1 MAADQQSPRFDS
13 VGSAVLAQRT
23 RTAAPRYACA
33 VTDPLPPSPWRAFW
47 VQGGWWR
54 ALILAAA
61 YFALYELASLAF
73 IPLASRIED
82 PSSAIGVL
90 VFYVLPIL
98 VGGIILV
105 VFAASVGW
113 LREVFGPQPIRGRG
127 WMWIAVVVVLLFN
140 VLRFASIDYSTV
152 GMDVVAMWVLAGLCI
167 GFAEEVLTRGLVVNM
182 LRKAGNR
189 EIVVAVISS
198 AVFAALHAG
207 NLLSGQSVF
216 TTLLQLVYTFAFG
229 ICMYLTLRVTGNI
242 IWPILLHATTDPSLF
257 LMTAHPAAGAMTAFA
272 GLGNIAV
279 IATGLVLLIFIRGR
293 VQAPAVPA

>member
-1 MAADQQSPRFDS
+1 
-13 VGSAVLAQRT
+13 
-23 RTAAPRYACA
+23 
-33 VTDPLPPSPWRAFW
+33 VTDTLPPSPWRAFW